1 MRFGQLIEYSTR
13 NIFLQKL
20 YIKFGEE
27 TIPRLF
33 PKNSKLSVSLDEVSS
48 SLCLLYAKL
57 RAIEIY

>member
-33 PKNSKLSVSLDEVSS
+33 PKNSKLSLSLDEVSS
-48 SLCLLYAKL
+48 SLYLLYAKL